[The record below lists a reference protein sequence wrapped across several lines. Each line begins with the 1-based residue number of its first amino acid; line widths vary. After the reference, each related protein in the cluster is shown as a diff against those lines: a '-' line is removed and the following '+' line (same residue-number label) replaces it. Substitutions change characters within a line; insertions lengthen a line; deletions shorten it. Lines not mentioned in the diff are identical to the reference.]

1 MKPVL
6 TPHEMREVDTAF
18 VERGGSVSAL
28 IERAGWA
35 VAREARRIM
44 GGAYGRRVLVVVGKG
59 NNGADGRVAARL
71 LQRAG
76 VQVTVLVAESLPDSI
91 DDAMPNADLLIDAAY
106 GTGFRG
112 HWSPPRVNAPVL
124 AVDIPSGID
133 GLTGCAHGEPWPAVA
148 TVTFAALK
156 PGLLLADG
164 PRTAGRIVVA
174 DIGLD
179 ATSAAK
185 VFVPETRDVAQWIE
199 PRPNDAHKW
208 RAGVFVLAGSPGM
221 VGAAQ
226 LASLGALR
234 GGAGIVHLAVPG
246 TTSDR
251 GVPTEVVRCSLPLL
265 GWATDI
271 ETAVAE
277 RFRAVVVGPGLGR
290 EVSTARETATVV
302 NNSAVPTVIDGDG
315 LWALGEGDRAIRLL
329 ASRRA
334 PTVVTPHDG
343 EFTRLNGGLPS
354 PDRIEAVRSWAA
366 RARAVCLLKG
376 PRTIVAAP
384 DGRVFMTDN
393 ADQRLATAGSGDV
406 LAGIVGALIA
416 RGLDPFR
423 AATAGAWLHAAAANH
438 GASVGLVAGDIPA
451 LLPPVLADL
460 ERMRR

>member
-1 MKPVL
+1 MKSVL
-6 TPHEMREVDTAF
+6 TPHEMREVDAAF
-18 VERGGSVSAL
+18 VERGGSVSTL
-28 IERAGWA
+28 VERAGWA

-44 GGAYGRRVLVVVGKG
+44 GGTYGRRVVVVAGKG

-76 VQVTVLVAESLPDSI
+76 VQVTTLAADSLPDVLPES
-91 DDAMPNADLLIDAAY
+91 DLLIDAAY

-112 HWSPPRVNAPVL
+112 HWSPPCVDTPVL

-164 PRTAGRIVVA
+164 PRAAGRIVIA

-179 ATSAAK
+179 TTASAR
-185 VFVPETRDVAQWIE
+185 VFVPEDDDVATWIE
-199 PRPNDAHKW
+199 PRPHDTHKW
-208 RAGVFVLAGSPGM
+208 RAAVFVMAGSPGM
-221 VGAAQ
+221 LGAAR

-234 GGAGIVHLAVPG
+234 TGAGIVHLAVPG
-246 TTSDR
+246 SASDR

-265 GWATDI
+265 GWATDV
-271 ETAVAE
+271 ERAVAH
-277 RFRAVVVGPGLGR
+277 RFRAIVVGPGLGR
-290 EVSTARETATVV
+290 EVSTVRETASVIDNT
-302 NNSAVPTVIDGDG
+302 SVPMVIDGDG
-315 LWALGEGDRAIRLL
+315 LWALGEGDEAIRRL

-354 PDRIEAVRSWAA
+354 PDRIESARSWAT

-376 PRTIVAAP
+376 HRTIVAAP
-384 DGRVFMTDN
+384 DGRVFVTDN
-393 ADQRLATAGSGDV
+393 ADERLATAGSGDV

-416 RGLDPFR
+416 RGLDPFH
-423 AATAGAWLHAAAANH
+423 AATAGAWLHAAAANR
-438 GASVGLVAGDIPA
+438 GAHVGLVAGDIPT
-451 LLPPVLADL
+451 LLPTVLADL